1 MQTRWITKSFSAAS
15 FLCFFYDLSKQSAQ
29 GQYALHENTT
39 YHPKGP
45 FKPSKDKKRVTTGQ
59 YEDWSN

>member
-1 MQTRWITKSFSAAS
+1 MRITKSFSAAS
-15 FLCFFYDLSKQSAQ
+15 FLCFFYDLSKQSVQAQ
-29 GQYALHENTT
+29 YVLHENTP

-59 YEDWSN
+59 SEDLSN